1 VVGTV
6 VCGLYDPGQR
16 VLRWARAGHLP
27 PVVIHDGTATVLP
40 LPHGVLL
47 GSAPQA
53 TYEEFITSLAVGDTM
68 LLFTDGLIERRDRPI
83 DEGLDEFSRRA
94 AIPQPSAAAL
104 ADHIL
109 AHAASD
115 TGDDACLVAVRIR

>member
-6 VCGLYDPGQR
+6 VCGLYDPGLR

-27 PVVIHDGTATVLP
+27 PVVIRDGAATVLP

-47 GSAPQA
+47 GSAPGA
-53 TYEEFITSLAVGDTM
+53 SYEEFTTPMAVGDTI
-68 LLFTDGLIERRDRPI
+68 LLFTDGMIERRDSPI
-83 DEGLDEFSRRA
+83 DEALDQFARRGA
-94 AIPQPSAAAL
+94 VPQPSAAVL
-104 ADHIL
+104 ADYVL